1 MGKEYQ
7 DGKNNAYFVTL
18 PNDIEKDCVNILILA
33 SLPVMGEAYTLKKYD
48 KNAMDWE
55 GFKLSFS
62 AGYGYYI
69 ICDENLENL
78 QRYLFKEKDRI
89 LSDFGKYGK
98 TPKSYTTKF
107 DIVDMNEMKAVCRID
122 LEHNQIISLKTIN
135 DNTYQLPPYAEI
147 NVKTKYLKELAVHLL
162 QIIKGYDAE
171 YAIPVDIA
179 YMLYEIIK
187 NDQERNEQCTQ

>member
-1 MGKEYQ
+1 MCKECQ
-7 DGKNNAYFVTL
+7 NGKNGAYFVTL
-18 PNDIEKDCVNILILA
+18 PNDIEKDCVSILILA

-48 KNAMDWE
+48 KNVMDWE

-89 LSDFGKYGK
+89 LSDFRKYGK
-98 TPKSYTTKF
+98 APEFYATKF

-122 LEHNQIISLKTIN
+122 LDHNQIISLKTIN
-135 DNTYQLPPYAEI
+135 DNTYQIPPFSEVK
-147 NVKTKYLKELAVHLL
+147 VKTKYLKELAVHLI
-162 QIIKGYDAE
+162 QIINGYDSE
-171 YAIPVDIA
+171 YAIPVDLA

-187 NDQERNEQCTQ
+187 EDNSTSRKE